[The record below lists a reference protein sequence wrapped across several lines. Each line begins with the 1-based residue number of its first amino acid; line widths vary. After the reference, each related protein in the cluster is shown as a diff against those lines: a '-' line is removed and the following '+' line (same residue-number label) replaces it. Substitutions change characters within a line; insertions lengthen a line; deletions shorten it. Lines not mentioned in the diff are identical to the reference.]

1 MTHIFCTIDVI
12 NNGGGAMSINNTLVV
27 GGGSSEP
34 WNLAT
39 SNEIS
44 FSRMNEASFNVDYEP
59 SEWIV
64 VLNTR
69 SAWYYGGPGGSMVLF
84 ITKLNGELNLWGLRS
99 PSRLQRLS
107 APTVTYANN
116 ILTINTS
123 SIAGFP
129 PSTNGYI
136 LIYI

>member
-1 MTHIFCTIDVI
+1 
-12 NNGGGAMSINNTLVV
+12 MSINNTLVV

-39 SNEIS
+39 SNNIS
-44 FSRMNEASFNVDYEP
+44 SSLNTEASFNVSYEP

-64 VLNTR
+64 VPNMG
-69 SAWYYGGPGGSMVLF
+69 SAWFYGGSMVIF
-84 ITKLNGELNLWGLRS
+84 ITKLNGKLNLWGLRS
-99 PSRLQRLS
+99 PRTLRRLS

-123 SIAGFP
+123 NIAGFL
-129 PSTNGYI
+129 PSKSGGYI

>member
-1 MTHIFCTIDVI
+1 
-12 NNGGGAMSINNTLVV
+12 MSINNTLVV

-39 SNEIS
+39 SNKIS
-44 FSRMNEASFNVDYEP
+44 SSLNTEASFNVSYEP

-64 VLNTR
+64 VPNIGNT
-69 SAWYYGGPGGSMVLF
+69 WVYGGSMVIF
-84 ITKLNGELNLWGLRS
+84 ITKLNGKLDLWGLRS
-99 PSRLQRLS
+99 WSTLEKLS
-107 APTVTYANN
+107 DPTVTYANN

-123 SIAGFP
+123 NIAGFL

>member
-1 MTHIFCTIDVI
+1 
-12 NNGGGAMSINNTLVV
+12 MSINNTLVV

-39 SNEIS
+39 SNSIS
-44 FSRMNEASFNVDYEP
+44 SSRMTEASFNVDYEP

-64 VLNTR
+64 VLNTGNF
-69 SAWYYGGPGGSMVLF
+69 WYYVGSMVIF
-84 ITKLNGELNLWGLRS
+84 ITKLNGELDLWGMESPRTLR
-99 PSRLQRLS
+99 RLS

-116 ILTINTS
+116 ILTINTNN
-123 SIAGFP
+123 IAGFL
-129 PSTNGYI
+129 PSTSGYI

>member
-1 MTHIFCTIDVI
+1 
-12 NNGGGAMSINNTLVV
+12 MSINNTLVV

-39 SNEIS
+39 SNNIS
-44 FSRMNEASFNVDYEP
+44 SSRMTKASFNVDYEP

-64 VLNTR
+64 VLNTGNF
-69 SAWYYGGPGGSMVLF
+69 WYYMGSMVIF
-84 ITKLNGELNLWGLRS
+84 ITKLNGKLDLWGLRS
-99 PSRLQRLS
+99 PSRLERLS

-116 ILTINTS
+116 ILTIDTS
-123 SIAGFP
+123 NIAGFV
-129 PSTNGYI
+129 PSESGSYI

>member
-1 MTHIFCTIDVI
+1 
-12 NNGGGAMSINNTLVV
+12 MSINNTLVV

-39 SNEIS
+39 SNNIS
-44 FSRMNEASFNVDYEP
+44 SSVNIKVSFNVSYEP

-64 VLNTR
+64 VPNMSR
-69 SAWYYGGPGGSMVLF
+69 ASWYYEGSMVIF
-84 ITKLNGELNLWGLRS
+84 ITKLNGKLDLWGLRS
-99 PSRLQRLS
+99 PNKLQRLS

-116 ILTINTS
+116 ILTINTNN
-123 SIAGFP
+123 IAGFL
-129 PSTNGYI
+129 PSTSGYI

>member
-1 MTHIFCTIDVI
+1 
-12 NNGGGAMSINNTLVV
+12 MSINNSLVV

-44 FSRMNEASFNVDYEP
+44 SSLRTEASFNVSYEP

-64 VLNTR
+64 VPNTR
-69 SAWYYGGPGGSMVLF
+69 GAWYYEGNMVIF
-84 ITKLNGELNLWGLRS
+84 ITKLNGKLDLWGLRS
-99 PSRLQRLS
+99 RSTLQRLS

-123 SIAGFP
+123 DTAGFI
-129 PSTNGYI
+129 PSTSGYI

>member
-1 MTHIFCTIDVI
+1 
-12 NNGGGAMSINNTLVV
+12 MSINNTLVV

-39 SNEIS
+39 NNRIS
-44 FSRMNEASFNVDYEP
+44 SSRMTEARFNVDYEP

-64 VLNTR
+64 VPNTG
-69 SAWYYGGPGGSMVLF
+69 SFWYYGGSMVIF
-84 ITKLNGELNLWGLRS
+84 ITKLNGELDLWGLSS
-99 PSRLQRLS
+99 PRTLQKLS
-107 APTVTYANN
+107 DPTVTYANN

-123 SIAGFP
+123 NIAGFL
-129 PSTNGYI
+129 PSTGGYI

>member
-1 MTHIFCTIDVI
+1 
-12 NNGGGAMSINNTLVV
+12 MSINNPLVV

-39 SNEIS
+39 SNNIS
-44 FSRMNEASFNVDYEP
+44 SSSMTEASFNVDYEP

-64 VLNTR
+64 VLNTGNF
-69 SAWYYGGPGGSMVLF
+69 WYYGAVVIF
-84 ITKLNGELNLWGLRS
+84 ITKLNGELNLWGMESPRTLR
-99 PSRLQRLS
+99 RLS

-123 SIAGFP
+123 NIARFL
-129 PSTNGYI
+129 PSTGGYI

>member
-1 MTHIFCTIDVI
+1 
-12 NNGGGAMSINNTLVV
+12 MSINNTLVV

-39 SNEIS
+39 SNNIS
-44 FSRMNEASFNVDYEP
+44 SSSSTKASFNVDYEP

-64 VLNTR
+64 VPNMSRATW
-69 SAWYYGGPGGSMVLF
+69 SYEGSMVIF
-84 ITKLNGELNLWGLRS
+84 ITKLNGELDLWGMESPRTLR
-99 PSRLQRLS
+99 RLS

-123 SIAGFP
+123 NIAGFP
-129 PSTNGYI
+129 PSTGGYI